1 MPGTEEQVSEVSSEG
16 GSGPRLSLTL
26 RGPNLPGIPDVDVP
40 MNSKAATIFSVV
52 QTLVHAAAFPS
63 RQERLRRIWEPT
75 YTYVTVVLF
84 RFQDFWCGIFYFQ
97 FIIISGTDLSG
108 HIFPYH
114 YMSIKKD

>member
-1 MPGTEEQVSEVSSEG
+1 MCRLIQKLKLSEIWFCTDLEIPVPGTEEQVSEVSSEG

-75 YTYVTVVLF
+75 YT
-84 RFQDFWCGIFYFQ
+84 
-97 FIIISGTDLSG
+97 
-108 HIFPYH
+108 
-114 YMSIKKD
+114 